1 MANDFQWAKDTI
13 NALLSNAPYSYYPNS
28 SVQHPDY
35 TRMLSSYRL
44 YNNEIDQEDFARDC
58 NPLGI
63 EVGQVADI
71 IRPYNKTYNK
81 IQVLLS
87 DELMRP
93 FNYKV
98 ALVNSEGINSKLAHR
113 DSLLRSFIY
122 SQIQETIKEISPMYD
137 PQLLEEGTKHIMNP
151 EQIERYMS
159 TTYKDAREILASKI
173 LNYLTHKLSLKQL
186 KNDGFKHA
194 LLSAIEAVYVT
205 VRNGEP
211 VIQTLNPLNLFYH
224 KSPETY
230 HIEDSLYAGYRS
242 YLTSGEVIDQYGAY
256 LTEDDLQD
264 IENKY
269 PGSSLRTVLPGPEMK
284 YGHLPYPNYPMS
296 GGSSAITPLHTVEHV
311 EWVSQKRV
319 GFVTYET
326 PEGPKSDWVN
336 EDFKVPANHTKTVI
350 EKDYGRKCTYYTW
363 SDLTTTYTLEWMY
376 VPEVW
381 QGVRINRS
389 VYCQI
394 GPVPH
399 QFRSMDN
406 PFEVKLSYHGV
417 VYNATNATPT
427 SLMDRM
433 KPFQYLYLIVMHK
446 LKKLIA
452 QDAGKVYNFD
462 ISMVDPKMGLEKTV
476 YYLKELNINFF
487 NPLNNEEVVP
497 GLAQRSTVQSS
508 TDMSNTAHILNY
520 INLLAAIDQ
529 QISDVAGV
537 TRQREGQINPQEA
550 VGNAEAS
557 RQSSALITE
566 MYFYQHNQLWKEVLS
581 TLLSMTQQAWK
592 EKSVVK
598 QFVLDDL
605 SLATLE
611 LSPDDLDNSQYGVFV
626 TDSAREQKMF
636 ESLQMMSESLVQ
648 ANKAKFSDLIEL
660 YAATSSQE
668 LASKIRQSEDLAIQ
682 QAAQQQQQEI
692 QAQMQMAQEKQAWE
706 SSEREKDRINKLHI
720 AEIDSMKF
728 LRDQDSDNNGVPDQL
743 EIEKFRHQVE
753 MDEQKLDIE
762 REKVKVAKN
771 RATRTKQ

>member
-1 MANDFQWAKDTI
+1 
-13 NALLSNAPYSYYPNS
+13 
-28 SVQHPDY
+28 
-35 TRMLSSYRL
+35 MLASYRL

-63 EVGQVADI
+63 EVGQVQDI

-81 IQVLLS
+81 IQVLLG
-87 DELMRP
+87 DELLRP

-98 ALVNSEGINSKLAHR
+98 ALTNADGINTKLAHR
-113 DSLLRSFIY
+113 DSLIRSFIY
-122 SQIQETIKEISPMYD
+122 SRIQETIKAISPMYQ
-137 PQLLEEGTKHIMNP
+137 PELLEEGTQHIMDP
-151 EQIERYMS
+151 QQVERYMA
-159 TTYKDAREILASKI
+159 TTYRDAREMLASKI
-173 LNYLTHKLSLKQL
+173 LEYLTHKLNLKQL

-194 LLSAIEAVYVT
+194 LLSAVEAVYVT
-205 VRNGEP
+205 VQNGEP
-211 VIQTLNPLNLFYH
+211 VVQVLNPLNLFYH

-230 HIEDSLYAGYRS
+230 HIQDSLYAGYRS
-242 YLTSGEVIDQYGAY
+242 YLTSGEVIDQYGPY
-256 LTEDDLQD
+256 LTEDQLKD

-296 GGSSAITPLHTVEHV
+296 GGSSAVTPLHTVEHV
-311 EWVSQKRV
+311 EWISQKRV
-319 GFVTYET
+319 GYVTYTT
-326 PEGPKSDWVN
+326 PEGEQSEWVS
-336 EDFKVPANHTKTVI
+336 EDFKVPLNHTKTVV
-350 EKDYGRKCTYYTW
+350 EKDYGRKCTYYHW
-363 SDLTTTYTLEWMY
+363 SDLTNEYTLEWMY

-389 VYCQI
+389 IYCQI

-399 QFRSMDN
+399 QFRSLDN
-406 PFEVKLSYHGV
+406 PFEVKLSYHGTI
-417 VYNATNATPT
+417 YNATNATPT

-462 ISMVDPKMGLEKTV
+462 ISMVDPKMGLEKTL
-476 YYLKELNINFF
+476 YYLKELNINFY
-487 NPLNNEEVVP
+487 NPLQNEELP
-497 GLAQRSTVQSS
+497 GLAQRSSVQSS

-520 INLLAAIDQ
+520 VNLLMAIDQ

-566 MYFYQHNQLWKEVLS
+566 GYFFQHSNMWKEVLS

-598 QFVLDDL
+598 QFILDDL
-605 SLATLE
+605 SVATLE
-611 LSPDDLDNSQYGVFV
+611 LSPDDLDNSQFGVFV
-626 TDSAREQKMF
+626 SDSPREQRLF
-636 ESLQMMSESLVQ
+636 ESLQLLSDRLLQ

-660 YAATSSQE
+660 YKATSIEE
-668 LASKIRQSEDLAIQ
+668 LSSKIKQSEATTMQ
-682 QAAQQQQQEI
+682 ESMQAQQQEI
-692 QAQMQMAQEKQAWE
+692 QANMQMAQEQRAWE
-706 SSEREKDRINKLHI
+706 SEEKEKDRINKLHI

-728 LRDQDSDNNGVPDQL
+728 LRDQDSDNNNIPDQL
-743 EIEKFRHQVE
+743 EIEKFKHQVSVDQE
-753 MDEQKLDIE
+753 KLDIE

-771 RATRTKQ
+771 RATRSPQ